1 MSSRIEKRLYSTLV
15 APYME
20 DPRLAITFA
29 FSPSSSVAARV
40 AIRKPGKDPLE
51 PMATVSPF
59 SSPASWK

>member
-1 MSSRIEKRLYSTLV
+1 
-15 APYME
+15 ME